1 MERWCRCLPERHSV
15 PTVTETRTLTFA
27 GARGDRLA
35 GRLDL
40 PDGKPRAVV
49 LLAHCFSGGNAGVAA
64 AQIGSSFS
72 ELGMAVLSLD
82 LAYARRAGEPAS
94 ATSSL
99 VVDDLATAAAQLR
112 STMAAPSIL
121 VGHSLGGT
129 AVLAIADR
137 MPEVRAV
144 VSVATPADAAQVAD
158 PGQIGMQAQ
167 IGIQAQRQPIAT
179 LRRALLVVHSP
190 EDEVVSIADARAI
203 FEAARHPKSFISL
216 DGADHLL
223 THPADASYAASV
235 IAAWAAR
242 YLPAPEGP
250 DSAALQARSA
260 GRGVVVVTESD
271 ARPYGQCITAGGH
284 HLAADEPAAVGGAD
298 SGPTPYDLLLAGLG
312 ACTAI
317 TVRMYADRKGWPLRQ
332 TTVRLRHRRIHAAD
346 CASCETRTGQMDQ
359 IVREMQFE
367 GELTDEQRARLLD
380 IAERCPVHRTLH
392 SEVLVSTA
400 ETVPDEPGG

>member
-1 MERWCRCLPERHSV
+1 M
-15 PTVTETRTLTFA
+15 TETRTLTFA

-40 PDGKPRAVV
+40 QAGKPRALV
-49 LLAHCFSGGNAGVAA
+49 LVAHCFSGGNAGLAA
-64 AQIGSSFS
+64 AQIARSFS
-72 ELGMAVLSLD
+72 ELGMAVLSLH
-82 LAYARRAGEPAS
+82 LAHARHAGEKPAS
-94 ATSSL
+94 ATSGL
-99 VVDDLATAAAQLR
+99 VVDDLAIAAAQLR

-121 VGHSLGGT
+121 VGHSLGGV
-129 AVLAIADR
+129 AVLAIAAR
-137 MPEVRAV
+137 VPEARAV
-144 VSVATPADAAQVAD
+144 VTLATPADTAQVAD
-158 PGQIGMQAQ
+158 LGQMGVQVLR
-167 IGIQAQRQPIAT
+167 QRIAT
-179 LRRALLVVHSP
+179 FGRALLVIHSP
-190 EDEVVSIADARAI
+190 EDEVVSIDDARVI

-223 THPADASYAASV
+223 TDPADASYAASV

-242 YLPAPEGP
+242 YLPAAEGP
-250 DSAALQARSA
+250 DHATLPARSA
-260 GRGVVVVTESD
+260 RRGVVVVTESD
-271 ARPYGQCITAGGH
+271 ARPYGQCITAGDH
-284 HLAADEPAAVGGAD
+284 HLGADEPAAVGGAD

-332 TTVRLRHRRIHAAD
+332 TTVRLRHRRIHAKD
-346 CASCETRTGQMDQ
+346 CASCDTRTGQLDQ

-392 SEVLVSTA
+392 SEVLVSTT
-400 ETVPDEPGG
+400 ETVPDDPGG